1 MTPQRDS
8 LMRRNAL
15 WAQLRALEP
24 TDPDFEAALT
34 ELGALIG
41 WDRARVLGGLGLT
54 GPELTGLEP
63 AELELPDGP
72 TQSQDASDPPARP
85 ARQAG
90 RMTDQQHD
98 HALEQERPDPS
109 TTAPAEGADNAAPA
123 EGADNAAPAGSA
135 SRDPGTQDQ
144 GRGQGA
150 DLAYD
155 APPAEGERDD

>member
-1 MTPQRDS
+1 MTPQRDF
-8 LMRRNAL
+8 LVRRNAL
-15 WAQLRALEP
+15 WARLRALEP
-24 TDPDFEAALT
+24 TDPDFEAALA

-41 WDRARVLGGLGLT
+41 WDRARVRAGLGLGSGGDT
-54 GPELTGLEP
+54 
-63 AELELPDGP
+63 DGP
-72 TQSQDASDPPARP
+72 TQSQDASDPPGRP

-123 EGADNAAPAGSA
+123 EGADNAAPTGSA